1 MMPVGNARPGSAAD
15 WTKDRIN
22 LLTTPEVKQLRV
34 NAERL
39 SEQGITTLCDQV
51 LTERRRKTR
60 STARKP

>member
-1 MMPVGNARPGSAAD
+1 MGNARPGTAAD

-39 SEQGITTLCDQV
+39 SEPEITTLCDQV

-60 STARKP
+60 STARKS